1 MQFPI
6 FIELRRSFVYSLLT
20 SAMHGVAAICLFVVP
35 LDWYWRAVAF
45 PLVAWSLWSALRSR
59 RVASLRLVAKEGLSF
74 VEADGGSVEAALLPE
89 STVFAWLVVLRFRV
103 GEERKARALTLFPD
117 QMSRDEFRMLRLWLR
132 WNVVSGKGDDLGDGP
147 DS

>member
-20 SAMHGVAAICLFVVP
+20 AAMHGVAAICLLVVP
-35 LDWYWRAVAF
+35 LDWYWRAVVF

-59 RVASLRLVAKEGLSF
+59 RVVSLRLVPKEGLSF
-74 VEADGGSVEAALLPE
+74 VESDGESVEAALLPE
-89 STVFAWLVVLRFRV
+89 STVFAWLVVLRFRI
-103 GEERKARALTLFPD
+103 GEERKVRALTLFAD

-132 WNVVSGKGDDLGDGP
+132 WNVVSGKRDGP